1 MTYKDG
7 LSATSSQLSS
17 PTRSQSAYR
26 QPSQQMHSTQTLLK
40 LVACR
45 QKDTESDSDKL
56 TDRLVISHRHTG
68 KSKLTG
74 SGKNQDVA
82 TS

>member
-45 QKDTESDSDKL
+45 QKDTGSLPDTESDPDKL
-56 TDRLVISHRHTG
+56 TDTLGTQPQ
-68 KSKLTG
+68 T
-74 SGKNQDVA
+74 
-82 TS
+82 